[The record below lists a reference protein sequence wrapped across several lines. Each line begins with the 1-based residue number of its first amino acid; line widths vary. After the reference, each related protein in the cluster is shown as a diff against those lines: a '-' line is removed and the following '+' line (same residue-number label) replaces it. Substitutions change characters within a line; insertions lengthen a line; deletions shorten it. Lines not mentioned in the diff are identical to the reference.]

1 MALTSSTNHVVM
13 FCKDTSLPDSN
24 LSLERPSLLYVR
36 GGERKG
42 RREGERERGRG
53 KEERKRGRKE
63 KRERER
69 KGSLLNKWERE
80 RKGRTREEEEE

>member
-1 MALTSSTNHVVM
+1 M

-42 RREGERERGRG
+42 RREGEREGERGEKEREEG
-53 KEERKRGRKE
+53 EEREGEERKFIE
-63 KRERER
+63 
-69 KGSLLNKWERE
+69 
-80 RKGRTREEEEE
+80 